1 MNRAHSRFL
10 ELAAASIDF
19 ELSRSER
26 DELRTHLSTC
36 DTCPPALD
44 GMRADAR
51 TIRALPTRDVAV
63 DRSAVILRRAIG
75 RPPDIASLRLAF
87 LAAVLALLA
96 VGIVVVG
103 SELLRPPETPV
114 FPRPTGPQ
122 PTASQAT
129 QTSGPTVPSN
139 AWQAVGSMAESR
151 GGHTATLLPDGRV
164 LVAGGTG
171 IETLQSAELYL
182 PGSRSWEAAGDLQGP
197 RSGHVALALPDGEV
211 LVLGGSG
218 GSDLPTTSEMFVGGA
233 AWAGGPDL
241 LNGRIAFAAVVTG
254 RLLVV
259 IGGMFGDGVPRGEV
273 EVWDL
278 DGGPGFV
285 EGAPL
290 GTPRVRHTATVLADG
305 SVLVVGGIGPAG
317 DDPLVSAE
325 IFNPS
330 TGAWRPVAPM
340 AVARYDHTATRLP
353 DGRVLVAGGRAPA
366 GGLVDSVA
374 IYDPTVDSW
383 SEQMPLA
390 EGRGGHAAAL
400 IEDRGVLVVGG
411 FGDLDAIA
419 SAEWFDLQEGAW
431 SARSPLLRPRREVVL
446 VQLSDGS
453 LLVVGGDSSK
463 GGVTAQVE
471 LLFGSQGL

>member
-1 MNRAHSRFL
+1 VNGAHRRFL

-19 ELSRSER
+19 ELSPSER

-36 DTCPPALD
+36 DTCPRALD

-51 TIRALPTRDVAV
+51 TIRALPARDVAV
-63 DRSAVILRRAIG
+63 DRSAVILRRALG
-75 RPPDIASLRLAF
+75 RPPDLASLRLVV

-96 VGIVVVG
+96 VGLVVVG

-114 FPRPTGPQ
+114 LPRPTGPQ
-122 PTASQAT
+122 PTTSQAT
-129 QTSGPTVPSN
+129 QTSGPSLPAN
-139 AWQAVGSMAESR
+139 AWQAVGSMAEPR

-182 PGSRSWEAAGDLQGP
+182 PGSRSWEVAGDLQGP
-197 RSGHVALALPDGEV
+197 RSGHVAIALPDGEV
-211 LVLGGSG
+211 LVIGGSG
-218 GSDLPTTSEMFVGGA
+218 PGGFPATSEIFMGD
-233 AWAGGPDL
+233 AWTTGPDL
-241 LNGRIAFAAVVTG
+241 VNARITFAAVVTA
-254 RLLVV
+254 RQVVV

-285 EGAPL
+285 EAAPL

-305 SVLVVGGIGPAG
+305 SVLVVGGVGPAG
-317 DDPLVSAE
+317 DDVLASAE
-325 IFNPS
+325 LFDPS
-330 TGAWRPVAPM
+330 TGAWRPAAPM
-340 AVARYDHTATRLP
+340 DVPRYDHTATRLP

-374 IYDPTVDSW
+374 IYDPPLDSW
-383 SEQMPLA
+383 SEEMPLA
-390 EGRGGHAAAL
+390 DGRGGHAAAL
-400 IEDRGVLVVGG
+400 IGDRGVLVVGG
-411 FGDLDAIA
+411 FGDPDAIT
-419 SAEWFDLQEGAW
+419 SAEWFDLQQGSW
-431 SARSPLLRPRREVVL
+431 SSRAPLLRPRREVVL

-463 GGVTAQVE
+463 GGDTSEVE
-471 LLFGSQGL
+471 LLSGSQGL